1 MYQSV
6 IGRSFLHIIIIIII
20 IERFID
26 SENDGR
32 QVEIIKQINSYA
44 NNNKFKKKTL

>member
-1 MYQSV
+1 MDYKLLSIYSNNSNV
-6 IGRSFLHIIIIIII
+6 TKNGDIYNIIII

-32 QVEIIKQINSYA
+32 
-44 NNNKFKKKTL
+44 L

>member
-1 MYQSV
+1 MTGGPIV
-6 IGRSFLHIIIIIII
+6 LTVEIII

-32 QVEIIKQINSYA
+32 LCASS
-44 NNNKFKKKTL
+44 

>member
-1 MYQSV
+1 MRATHTVSHV
-6 IGRSFLHIIIIIII
+6 EVEVLII

-32 QVEIIKQINSYA
+32 FYA
-44 NNNKFKKKTL
+44 SS